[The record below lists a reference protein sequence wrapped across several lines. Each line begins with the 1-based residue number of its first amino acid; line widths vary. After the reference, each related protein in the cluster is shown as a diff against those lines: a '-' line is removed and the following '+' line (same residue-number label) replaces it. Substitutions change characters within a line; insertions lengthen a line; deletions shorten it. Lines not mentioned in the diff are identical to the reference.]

1 MTHFLRA
8 EFTVFLLCA
17 ASIVQRATAFGVMCE
32 LPSNIRL
39 GSGFGWKYSRPNIK
53 KLHFKLCKM
62 RTGER
67 RGEST
72 ASMSF
77 RSQWL
82 VNIARDKMGLAFTVF
97 MLYQNIY
104 FCMRVM
110 HKRYFDSAS
119 VISDKRL
126 PLANKIRA
134 KFAVAFYQRPAIA
147 EILLRKNLH
156 C

>member
-1 MTHFLRA
+1 MLSLQVFFYARPALCSARQLSELCVNCLRILDSVA
-8 EFTVFLLCA
+8 VLD
-17 ASIVQRATAFGVMCE
+17 G
-32 LPSNIRL
+32 NIH
-39 GSGFGWKYSRPNIK
+39 GHK

-104 FCMRVM
+104 FCMCVM
-110 HKRYFDSAS
+110 HKQYFDSAS

-134 KFAVAFYQRPAIA
+134 EFAVAFYQRPAIA

-156 C
+156 CW